1 MFRSG
6 MRWPCVGAAVVV
18 AGMAAGCGS
27 AGPEIVPVSGI
38 IKLDGQPL
46 DQATILFVPE
56 KGRTA
61 VGLTD
66 ASGTYRLQFTEDR
79 WGALPGAHK
88 VMITT
93 ERAQSGGEGSPV
105 VPGRKELLP
114 KKYHAAT
121 ELTAEVAAD
130 KKSIDFDLTSK

>member
-1 MFRSG
+1 MFRNG
-6 MRWPCVGAAVVV
+6 MRWPCVGAAVVLV
-18 AGMAAGCGS
+18 GMAAGCGS
-27 AGPEIVPVSGI
+27 SGPAIVPVSGVV
-38 IKLDGQPL
+38 KLDGQPL
-46 DQATILFVPE
+46 DQATVMFVPE
-56 KGRTA
+56 GGRTA

-105 VPGRKELLP
+105 VPARKELLP
-114 KKYHAAT
+114 KKYNAAT
-121 ELTAEVAAD
+121 ELTAQVSAD
-130 KKSIDFDLTSK
+130 KPSIDFDLTSK